1 MNTSPKFLFVLTA
14 VAAFSVAHPASA
26 NLITNGGFE
35 TGDFTG
41 WTRRGERSDVLGTFN
56 GIAPHSGNF
65 QAALHGSPSFDLQYI
80 AQTLATT
87 PGQSYT
93 IDFWLANSLLL
104 APPLNFFAVTWG
116 DLVILNLVDES
127 AFPYMEYTFNVTAT
141 SDSTTLNFSFRQ
153 QFFLSAGATWLLDDV
168 SVNPAGVPDGGATV
182 SLLGYALLGLA
193 ALRRRLSC

>member
-41 WTRRGERSDVLGTFN
+41 WTRRGERSDVFGSFN

-65 QAALHGSPSFDLQYI
+65 QAALHGSPQFDLQAI

-87 PGQSYT
+87 SGQSYI
-93 IDFWLANSLLL
+93 IDFWLANTV
-104 APPLNFFAVTWG
+104 PPEFELNSFAVRWCG
-116 DLVILNLVDES
+116 LVILDLSNES
-127 AFPYMEYTFNVTAT
+127 AFPYKEYTFNVTAT
-141 SDSTTLNFSFRQ
+141 SAST
-153 QFFLSAGATWLLDDV
+153 
-168 SVNPAGVPDGGATV
+168 
-182 SLLGYALLGLA
+182 AL
-193 ALRRRLSC
+193 